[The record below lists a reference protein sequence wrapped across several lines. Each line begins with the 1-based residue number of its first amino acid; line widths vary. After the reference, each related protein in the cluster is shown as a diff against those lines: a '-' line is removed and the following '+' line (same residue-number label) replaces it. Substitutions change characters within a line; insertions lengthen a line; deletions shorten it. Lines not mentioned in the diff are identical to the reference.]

1 MPDTYDE
8 IMKFEG
14 VGEKIA
20 LLYIGVAFGNV
31 ELFFFIFS
39 YKP

>member
-1 MPDTYDE
+1 MPNSYDE
-8 IMKFEG
+8 ILKFEG

-31 ELFFFIFS
+31 DII
-39 YKP
+39 